1 VSQGSDFEALCR
13 ERAARIVVLLREPNL
28 KHWLRFWEP
37 RPRDPEL
44 RKLLSR
50 IHTAIWDAQR
60 LDAEGTTTFDDTA
73 RARAIGLLEID
84 PRRLGLDSALET
96 VEAWDQLLIERGDE
110 RYVRDLLVVEFARDR
125 IDTSATTWSDVFG
138 EVPEPL
144 AERIR
149 DGGALDASVLDAAR
163 NQLAG
168 LYRARSTLY
177 ELSRAR
183 LAMKGHHL
191 VVLAPVLLVLIAAF
205 VGTIGLV
212 GGKWDSIALAAVA
225 GAVGATLSGTRKLRD
240 HVRTI
245 HALRA
250 FSAAVVVQPLVGATA
265 GLFVLLVLES
275 GLLEIDWGGPE
286 WAVQGTVAFAAG
298 FSEPFFL
305 GVIGRV
311 AEIGE
316 PATSQEAHE

>member
-13 ERAARIVVLLREPNL
+13 EQAARIAVLLREPTL
-28 KHWLRFWEP
+28 RHWLRFWEP
-37 RPRDPEL
+37 HPRDPEL

-60 LDAEGTTTFDDTA
+60 LDAEGTAEFDDTA
-73 RARAIGLLEID
+73 RARATALLEVD

-96 VEAWDQLLIERGDE
+96 VGAWDQLLIERGDE
-110 RYVRDLLVVEFARDR
+110 RYVRDLLVVELARDT

-138 EVPEPL
+138 SVPQPL
-144 AERIR
+144 VERTR
-149 DGGALDASVLDAAR
+149 DGGELDSAALLAAR
-163 NQLAG
+163 HQLAG
-168 LYRARSTLY
+168 LYRARATLY

-191 VVLAPVLLVLIAAF
+191 VLLAPVLLILIAAF
-205 VGTIGLV
+205 VGAIGLV
-212 GGKWDSIALAAVA
+212 GGDWDSIVLVAVA

-250 FSAAVVVQPLVGATA
+250 FSAAVVVQPLIGATA

-275 GLLEIDWGGPE
+275 GLLVVDWGGSA
-286 WAVQGTVAFAAG
+286 WAVEGTVAFAAG

-305 GVIGRV
+305 GVVSRV
-311 AEIGE
+311 AEIAE
-316 PATSQEAHE
+316 PAPTQETHT